1 MTWKLTQRG
10 QRGTLKSY
18 NLGEFGLVRLVTEV
32 KRKRKSKMSPWIK
45 T

>member
-1 MTWKLTQRG
+1 MTRKLTKRG
-10 QRGTLKSY
+10 QRDTLKSY

-32 KRKRKSKMSPWIK
+32 KRKKKSKMSLWIK